1 MHHQTPITRRR
12 MRRGQALSE
21 FVVAVPVFIVML
33 FFAWY
38 FSDLVQVRLDT
49 QEMARLA
56 AWEPTNRMMH
66 DFVDGHHRSKQRD
79 AREDGA
85 RIVRELYR
93 DMDPTRDGN
102 QMPRKLT
109 IDRAIDE
116 VSIELSEGP
125 GANDPLVQAAFE
137 RQGVVEGT
145 VTNTA
150 VGIDEFFPHNLLLGS
165 RFADNPFAKMRQT
178 LRFTDRYRLLADSWR
193 LHDGQ
198 DVLPGDR
205 DKAFTKQVDRLA
217 WSVGGLSEAL
227 QSWPALSAGLSLMT
241 GYDHNP
247 FETVVASRNYTDGAA
262 SGRRQIS
269 VSGGQ
274 EDFDT
279 APMRVDD
286 ANGNGSVYGQTL
298 EARSNRYLGCRELKP
313 EAQCFR

>member
-1 MHHQTPITRRR
+1 
-12 MRRGQALSE
+12 
-21 FVVAVPVFIVML
+21 
-33 FFAWY
+33 
-38 FSDLVQVRLDT
+38 
-49 QEMARLA
+49 
-56 AWEPTNRMMH
+56 MMH
-66 DFVDGHHRSKQRD
+66 DFVDGNHRSKQRD
-79 AREDGA
+79 ARADGA

-93 DMDPTRDGN
+93 DMDPTRDDN

-116 VSIELSEGP
+116 VSIELSDGP
-125 GANDPLVQAAFE
+125 AANDPLVQSAFE
-137 RQGVVEGT
+137 RQGIVEGS

-150 VGIDEFFPHNLLLGS
+150 VGIDDFFPHNLFLGV

-217 WSVGGLSEAL
+217 WGVGGLSEAL

-269 VSGGQ
+269 SVVVKRTSIQRPCEPVMRMAMVRSTGRPLRRDRIVIWAARTEAGGAMLPLR
-274 EDFDT
+274 FF
-279 APMRVDD
+279 AMAMVAGALSWRRPWF
-286 ANGNGSVYGQTL
+286 GQV
-298 EARSNRYLGCRELKP
+298 G
-313 EAQCFR
+313 